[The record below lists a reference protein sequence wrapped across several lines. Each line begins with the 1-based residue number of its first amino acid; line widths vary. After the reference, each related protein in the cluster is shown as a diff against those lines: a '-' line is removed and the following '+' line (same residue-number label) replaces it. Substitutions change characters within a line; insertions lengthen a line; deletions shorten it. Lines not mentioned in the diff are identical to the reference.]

1 MVQLPPRSEILKHAF
16 GPAPTTGTATAA
28 RVTGTAPA
36 SRPSSPAGPLA
47 ALSETRSSIEPAF
60 VETAARQRQQDLQNR
75 ARVDAVLARLKA
87 GDGVPNF
94 NPQDPTGPHFCFRDQ
109 NRVLSI
115 GSHAAF
121 MAGQEPAFVLH
132 MHGPGLMARQ
142 DGAWIENPGAA
153 FFEALDAASRSAQQ
167 AFIV

>member
-16 GPAPTTGTATAA
+16 GPAPTAGTSTTAS
-28 RVTGTAPA
+28 VTGTASA
-36 SRPSSPAGPLA
+36 AQPSDPAGPLA
-47 ALSETRSSIEPAF
+47 ALMETRESVEPAF

-87 GDGVPNF
+87 GDGIPAF
-94 NPQDPTGPHFCFRDQ
+94 NAQDPTGPHFCFRDQ

-121 MAGQEPAFVLH
+121 MAGQEPTFVLH
-132 MHGPGLMARQ
+132 MHGPGLMARH
-142 DGAWIENPGAA
+142 DCAWIENPDAA